1 MAAILP
7 YLLSALS
14 LFNIAS
20 IWLARKAILRGDWF
34 SHRNFMVVSLALWG
48 LTLALFAYYLYLRGL
63 IVLIAV
69 PEVIFGVY
77 CVSVLTTG
85 ALLVVTLQRV
95 AKRQF
100 LPHKLLARKTI
111 LVWLWTCALGILF
124 FPLTDAH
131 IIPL

>member
-1 MAAILP
+1 MVAILP
-7 YLLSALS
+7 YLLIALS
-14 LFNIAS
+14 FLNIGS
-20 IWLARKAILRGDWF
+20 IWVARKAILRGDWF

-48 LTLALFAYYLYLRGL
+48 LTLALFAYYLFLRGL

-69 PEVIFGVY
+69 PEVIFGIY
-77 CVSVLTTG
+77 SVSVLTTG
-85 ALLVVTLQRV
+85 ALLVVTLYRV
-95 AKRQF
+95 AKHQF